1 MKQFNDQHKLFFG
14 VILVALLFTGFCLT
28 GWFFA
33 RNQIIRR
40 PEYRLSAD
48 RILITVPPPWVPE
61 NFVPEV
67 LQSSGLDTSTTL
79 FDNTLPQ
86 KLSQAFLASP
96 WVEEVRQVQIRYPA
110 GAEVQLVYRVPVALV
125 EMVSQGLYP
134 VDRNGILLPTD
145 YFISVAPEKKEN
157 YLRITGIRS
166 MPLGVTGTLW
176 GDPLVHTAAQLAG
189 LLEDVTQKLGLV
201 KIIPSHEAT
210 PTGHRITCRLQT
222 NSKTEV
228 LWGRFEPNDPK
239 NSSKKK
245 HLLEIAELYHS
256 LDNVPAQFQP
266 IDLSK
271 D

>member
-1 MKQFNDQHKLFFG
+1 MKRFSDRHKLFFG
-14 VILVALLFTGFCLT
+14 IILITLLFTGLGLA
-28 GWFFA
+28 GWFFVKN
-33 RNQIIRR
+33 RIVYRS
-40 PEYRLSAD
+40 EYRLSAD
-48 RILITVPPPWVPE
+48 RVLVTVPPPWVPE
-61 NFVPEV
+61 NFIAEV
-67 LQSSGLDTSTTL
+67 LQGSGLDTGATL
-79 FDNTLPQ
+79 FDTLLPQ

-96 WVEEVRQVQIRYPA
+96 WVEEVRQVHIRYPA

-125 EMVSQGLYP
+125 EMVSQGFYP

-145 YFISVAPEKKEN
+145 YFINVAPEKKEN
-157 YLRITGIRS
+157 YPRITGIRS
-166 MPLGVTGTLW
+166 QPLGVTGTLW

-210 PTGHRITCRLQT
+210 PTGRRIVCRLQT
-222 NSKTEV
+222 NSETEI
-228 LWGRFEPNDPK
+228 LWGRFESNDPK
-239 NSSKKK
+239 NISKKK